1 MAVDTMN
8 DSYNRCIAEL
18 RARYR
23 GKAISN
29 NAKQEAAALKE
40 RDALSE
46 GSSTDRFVLF
56 DSRSKIADS
65 YRSGVYNGSRYMTSD
80 DFVRY
85 FKSRRAFYSPSAY
98 KAQEEA
104 AKAAENSAVPARKN
118 GASSSSLTTSESGS
132 KESHTQGLIA
142 AVKRFAQEWF
152 PVERKEGRSEG
163 KRFKLPVNAM
173 VGIAAFA
180 VSMTLIV
187 SGSVLVEASAGEVGR
202 LDSQIAQLKVE
213 KADIEGK
220 LDLKYTVDEIE
231 EEAKKMNAGLFFEA
245 SCVGGVPIIRTLIDG
260 MQANKILSIKGIING
275 TTNYILTQMT
285 ENGSDYDA
293 VLKDAQDKGFAER
306 DPPRRKVW
314 TRL

>member
-118 GASSSSLTTSESGS
+118 GATPSSLTQGESGS
-132 KESHTQGLIA
+132 KESHIRGLISTA
-142 AVKRFAQEWF
+142 KQFAENWF
-152 PVERKEGRSEG
+152 PMERKEGRTEG
-163 KRFKLPVNAM
+163 KRFKLPVSAM
-173 VGIAAFA
+173 AGVAVFA
-180 VSMTLIV
+180 LSMTLIV
-187 SGSVLVEASAGEVGR
+187 SGSVLVGTSEGEVGR
-202 LDSQIAQLKVE
+202 LDSQIASLKAE

-220 LDLKYTVDEIE
+220 LDLKYTVEEIE
-231 EEAKKMNAGLFFEA
+231 ADAKAMGMIKRQYADNEY
-245 SCVGGVPIIRTLIDG
+245 ITLNSDD
-260 MQANKILSIKGIING
+260 KIVIYDNGEDENLSLSTLLSAFGINP
-275 TTNYILTQMT
+275 
-285 ENGSDYDA
+285 ED
-293 VLKDAQDKGFAER
+293 
-306 DPPRRKVW
+306 
-314 TRL
+314 